1 MGGVSGGVERRRAQE
16 GEEAAAEPLVEE
28 AEARDEAAEDL
39 VADRDLLPAGLRGE
53 DEEAEDG
60 VPHLAQVVERVDQ
73 RDRVDQREDRGEHDE
88 DAEDE
93 ADDEL
98 EAEEALERAAVKL
111 ERVLDGHGG
120 AAVVRR
126 R

>member
-1 MGGVSGGVERRRAQE
+1 MVTGAGVERRRAQE
-16 GEEAAAEPLVEE
+16 VEEAAAEPVVEE

-39 VADRDLLPAGLRGE
+39 RADRDLLPAGLRGE

-60 VPHLAQVVERVDQ
+60 VPQLAQVVERVDQ

-88 DAEDE
+88 EAEDE

-111 ERVLDGHGG
+111 ERVLDRHGG

>member
-1 MGGVSGGVERRRAQE
+1 MGGASGGVERRRAQE
-16 GEEAAAEPLVEE
+16 VEEAAAEPLVQES
-28 AEARDEAAEDL
+28 EARDEAAEDL

-53 DEEAEDG
+53 DEEPEDG
-60 VPHLAQVVERVDQ
+60 VPHLAQIVERVEQ
-73 RDRVDQREDRGEHDE
+73 RERVDQREDRGEHDE

-98 EAEEALERAAVKL
+98 EPEEALERAAIKL

>member
-1 MGGVSGGVERRRAQE
+1 MVTAAGVERRRAQE
-16 GEEAAAEPLVEE
+16 VEEAAAEPVVEE

-39 VADRDLLPAGLRGE
+39 RADRDLLPAGLRGE

-88 DAEDE
+88 EAEDE

-120 AAVVRR
+120 AAVVRWR
-126 R
+126 